1 VKEYDTLVNKKTKEE
16 ADLADISGYIS
27 DQVKNVVDILVAL
40 GFVEP
45 GPDNTYI
52 PTLLGKMAADV
63 AEIHPIVFIQLL
75 QNTDYLAQFS
85 PKQLVGLFS
94 CFTDI
99 KVAQDV
105 KMGCPNSKDSLLQK
119 TVEKMDKL
127 FIGLADQE
135 HAKSMDTGINYNSAL
150 MYDLIDQIADW
161 CDCETEQDCKYY
173 IQQVLGEKGISVGDF
188 SKGIL
193 KIATITKEI
202 GSLCEKHGQ
211 VELQHKL
218 ASIEPM
224 ILKYITTAQSLYV

>member
-1 VKEYDTLVNKKTKEE
+1 
-16 ADLADISGYIS
+16 
-27 DQVKNVVDILVAL
+27 
-40 GFVEP
+40 
-45 GPDNTYI
+45 
-52 PTLLGKMAADV
+52 MAADM

-75 QNTDYLAQFS
+75 EKTDKFTQFS

-99 KVAQDV
+99 KVSQDM
-105 KMGCPNSKDSLLQK
+105 KMGCPNSKDQLLQQ

-127 FIGLADQE
+127 FIGLADKE
-135 HAKSMDTGINYNSAL
+135 HSRSMDTGINYHSAL
-150 MYDLIDQIADW
+150 MYDLVDQIADW

-202 GSLCEKHGQ
+202 VSLCEKHGHI
-211 VELQHKL
+211 ELQHKL
-218 ASIEPM
+218 VSIGPM
-224 ILKYITTAQSLYV
+224 ILKYITTNQSLYV